1 MMMMIGLEEVL
12 FDVLLFVSN
21 HNDEN
26 KQQDFLKS
34 NGLYDEE

>member
-12 FDVLLFVSN
+12 LDVLLFVSN

-26 KQQDFLKS
+26 KQDFLKPN